1 MKKRICFVIP
11 ILCLLCGCIRQNQ
24 TFGSLLPERSE
35 ITAMKENGNVKEDS
49 AEQWGKGY
57 ALPIT
62 ALERKE
68 AEDACETV
76 LELMSDIYAQADKGS
91 AINTVLDDETIDKMQ
106 NRIKEKGY
114 PVTTGKAYAAV
125 ENYKE
130 VEDFL
135 TNCQEEKAGSVV
147 LYELHSDGSIGREKF
162 MFNGKDMYVLS
173 ASATL
178 NSRNICE
185 LYNISYARIKEWKYT
200 ETGWF
205 GYAVCVPEPPE
216 VTEIVNESRLIRV
229 KPMDEKL
236 RELSEKCVQGLGY
249 QGNNLLCSDWDT
261 GHMEELDYN
270 GLYEYL
276 YGMKYQKKFPANAY
290 TGGIPKEEFERL
302 IMEYLPVTAE
312 QLQSWAVFD
321 KEKQMYVSERS
332 GCLNYA
338 PTFFGTSLPEV
349 TGTRE
354 NADGTVTLT
363 VAAVCDMILCD
374 NAVIT
379 HELTV
384 KFADDGS
391 FQYLG
396 NKILNDG
403 SKEIPEYQ
411 YRIRKE

>member
-24 TFGSLLPERSE
+24 TFGSPLPERSE
-35 ITAMKENGNVKEDS
+35 ITSMKENENSKEDA
-49 AEQWGKGY
+49 AEQWEKGY
-57 ALPIT
+57 DLPI
-62 ALERKE
+62 AVSERKE

-76 LELMSDIYAQADKGS
+76 LELISDIYAQADKGN
-91 AINTVLDDETIDKMQ
+91 AVNTVLDNETIDKMQ
-106 NRIKEKGY
+106 ERIKEKGY
-114 PVTTGKAYAAV
+114 PVTTKKAYAAV
-125 ENYKE
+125 ENYKK

-135 TNCQEEKAGSVV
+135 INCQDEKAGSAV
-147 LYELHSDGSIGREKF
+147 LYDLHSDGSIGRDKF
-162 MFNGKDMYVLS
+162 IFDGKDMYVLS
-173 ASATL
+173 ASAVL
-178 NSRNICE
+178 NNRNICE
-185 LYNISYARIKEWKYT
+185 VYDISYAKIKEWKYT

-229 KPMDEKL
+229 KPMDETL

-249 QGNNLLCSDWDT
+249 QGNNLLCSNWDT
-261 GHMEELDYN
+261 EHMEELDYN

-276 YGMKYQKKFPANAY
+276 YEMKYQKKFPANDY
-290 TGGIPKEEFERL
+290 FDGIPREEFEHL
-302 IMEYLPVTAE
+302 LMEYLPVTAE

-321 KEKQMYVSERS
+321 KEKQMYASERS
-332 GCLNYA
+332 GCLNYT

-363 VAAVCDMILCD
+363 VDAVCDMILCD

-403 SKEIPEYQ
+403 IKKIPEYQ